1 MTTPATRLHQ
11 QQSHPVRYFQIH
23 KPPRSQYNLQ
33 IASHLH
39 HQQQQQQYNNPHYP
53 QHYALISTSISP
65 DNSMNL
71 KKYEN
76 NLSISYFANQS
87 ASKSII
93 SSQNINIKPLDDRQ
107 YNCQAHG
114 VQNEIGHQP
123 KYIIT
128 NGHSTVL
135 PGEISFTTCL
145 TLTNWIE
152 RLCPTIIHNNFNS
165 DCLPIPPQLSPSSS
179 TVQSVYAYRR
189 NEEYLQRDD
198 RNLIEQLRQPVS
210 NINSEFSIAIN
221 PRNWSLLLKRTRN
234 RKTNIINE
242 RLNNLHNQKTYADV
256 LQDTRKYNCDKLKNM
271 ELCKKLTSS
280 TMNNSDKK
288 KRIHSSKNNDI
299 NINESTATFIAR
311 AAKRTSRGSSTDSGL
326 CLDDSIKSD
335 SIDNPQ
341 ITDDL
346 INDID
351 EQKSFNKI
359 AEDFCF
365 GPLLDDSS
373 LLNVF
378 DKYCQERKR
387 MTYTN
392 LLAQQ
397 SNNESFNVI
406 MTDNSDVYTTNLLNG
421 RMANHSEINST
432 YFHHHR
438 QQQQDEEQWRHDN
451 LYNIQSND
459 QKKV

>member
-1 MTTPATRLHQ
+1 
-11 QQSHPVRYFQIH
+11 
-23 KPPRSQYNLQ
+23 
-33 IASHLH
+33 
-39 HQQQQQQYNNPHYP
+39 
-53 QHYALISTSISP
+53 
-65 DNSMNL
+65 
-71 KKYEN
+71 
-76 NLSISYFANQS
+76 
-87 ASKSII
+87 
-93 SSQNINIKPLDDRQ
+93 
-107 YNCQAHG
+107 
-114 VQNEIGHQP
+114 
-123 KYIIT
+123 
-128 NGHSTVL
+128 
-135 PGEISFTTCL
+135 
-145 TLTNWIE
+145 
-152 RLCPTIIHNNFNS
+152 
-165 DCLPIPPQLSPSSS
+165 
-179 TVQSVYAYRR
+179 
-189 NEEYLQRDD
+189 RDD

-221 PRNWSLLLKRTRN
+221 PRNWSLLLKRTRVNNNKINNSNSKQSERLLEIKRNFLIHNNCKN

-271 ELCKKLTSS
+271 ELCKKLTNS

-421 RMANHSEINST
+421 KMANHSEINST

>member
-1 MTTPATRLHQ
+1 M
-11 QQSHPVRYFQIH
+11 
-23 KPPRSQYNLQ
+23 
-33 IASHLH
+33 
-39 HQQQQQQYNNPHYP
+39 
-53 QHYALISTSISP
+53 
-65 DNSMNL
+65 
-71 KKYEN
+71 
-76 NLSISYFANQS
+76 
-87 ASKSII
+87 
-93 SSQNINIKPLDDRQ
+93 
-107 YNCQAHG
+107 
-114 VQNEIGHQP
+114 
-123 KYIIT
+123 
-128 NGHSTVL
+128 
-135 PGEISFTTCL
+135 
-145 TLTNWIE
+145 TNWIE
-152 RLCPTIIHNNFNS
+152 RLYPTIIHNNFNS
-165 DCLPIPPQLSPSSS
+165 DCLPLPSQLSPSSS
-179 TVQSVYAYRR
+179 SSVQSVYAYRNYHAFECVNIIEAVPDILENIRPGTFIIRSTVISVSVGR

-198 RNLIEQLRQPVS
+198 RNLIEKLRQPVS

-221 PRNWSLLLKRTRN
+221 PRNWSLLLKRTRVNNNKTNNSNSKQSERLLEIERNFLIHSNWKN

-242 RLNNLHNQKTYADV
+242 RINNLHNQKTYADV

-280 TMNNSDKK
+280 TMNNSEKK
-288 KRIHSSKNNDI
+288 KRRIHSNENNNI

-311 AAKRTSRGSSTDSGL
+311 AARKTSTGSSTDSGL

-335 SIDNPQ
+335 SIDNAK
-341 ITDDL
+341 ITTDDL
-346 INDID
+346 IDDIN

-378 DKYCQERKR
+378 DKYCQEKKR

-397 SNNESFNVI
+397 SNNESFNNVI

-432 YFHHHR
+432 YFHHQQ

-459 QKKV
+459 QKKN